1 MVQARG
7 GRDVP
12 PPFRAE
18 LPLDPWLLFETR
30 RRLREWLADAGAD
43 RDEIHDVTTACSEA
57 CAESIQQSPEHPGST
72 VRLDVSMKDSTILV
86 VVGDDGDWRAK
97 RFGSDDGLGLRII
110 EAMMDTVVIGP
121 AAGGA
126 GAQVGPRPEGQG
138 ARAAGEAAAGGWPSG
153 GASSPRCP
161 REGG

>member
-1 MVQARG
+1 MVQARD

-30 RRLREWLADAGAD
+30 RRLREWLADSGAD

-86 VVGDDGDWRAK
+86 VVRDDGDWRAK

-121 AAGGA
+121 ADGGA
-126 GAQVGPRPEGQG
+126 ETRMALRLKGQEPEST
-138 ARAAGEAAAGGWPSG
+138 GEAEAG
-153 GASSPRCP
+153 
-161 REGG
+161 

>member
-7 GRDVP
+7 GRDLP

-30 RRLREWLADAGAD
+30 RRLREWLADSGAD

-86 VVGDDGDWRAK
+86 VVRDDGDWRAK
-97 RFGSDDGLGLRII
+97 PFGSDDGLGVRII
-110 EAMMDTVVIGP
+110 EAMMGTVVIGP
-121 AAGGA
+121 AGG
-126 GAQVGPRPEGQG
+126 GGGDTRGPRPEG
-138 ARAAGEAAAGGWPSG
+138 AEPRAARGGGGGWWATG
-153 GASSPRCP
+153 RAS
-161 REGG
+161 